1 MPGGSFQALLQPIEN
16 PLECTGYRDQLRGGL
31 RQDCRKRKTYD
42 MPMGG
47 AKGALWTPQW
57 SAHAHLECICTS
69 SIFNTHTNRYTQ
81 IHTHTISYIHICI
94 AHEIHAHTY
103 DMDCPTPKSKCMYVH
118 VFACIFVC
126 IFNIFVCILYVCV
139 YIVCMLCISTD

>member
-1 MPGGSFQALLQPIEN
+1 MLCCS
-16 PLECTGYRDQLRGGL
+16 RLRIL
-31 RQDCRKRKTYD
+31 WSVLDTEISSD
-42 MPMGG
+42 G
-47 AKGALWTPQW
+47 ACDRIAERERRMKCPWVAQRAHFGPPDGVHMDIW
-57 SAHAHLECICTS
+57 SAYAQVVYL
-69 SIFNTHTNRYTQ
+69 THIQTDTHRY
-81 IHTHTISYIHICI
+81 IHIHHTYIHICT

-139 YIVCMLCISTD
+139 YIVCMLCISAD